1 VTPKRGRTLR
11 AIPGDPADSQGF
23 PVLARDFCEW
33 MGVRGYSPRTIENNH
48 LALVYLTEWLAE
60 RSITR
65 PRDVTKPMLDSYQRS
80 LYYRRKPDGSP
91 ITFRAQVVR
100 LVPVRT
106 FFRYLAKQ
114 NRILYNPASELEL
127 PKREHRLPRA
137 VLSASEAELVLSLP
151 AIGEPLGLRDRT
163 MLELLYA
170 TGVRRSELAN
180 LKIFDVDIER
190 QTLMVRQG
198 KGRKDRMIP
207 TGARAAAWVKRYL
220 ADARPRLARAPDEGT
235 LFLTVEGEPFTPDR
249 LTDLASLYVRRSGI
263 GKPGACHL
271 FRHTMATLMLEG
283 GADIRFIQQMLGH
296 ADITS
301 TQIYTQVSLAALSA
315 VHAATHPAAANQP
328 HSTRHGAGE
337 RERQGAVLR
346 RASDLMPGAGA
357 GGQDAAE
364 ALQGALDAEAQD
376 EQQDL
381 DVRPPRPRASS

>member
-1 VTPKRGRTLR
+1 
-11 AIPGDPADSQGF
+11 
-23 PVLARDFCEW
+23 
-33 MGVRGYSPRTIENNH
+33 
-48 LALVYLTEWLAE
+48 
-60 RSITR
+60 
-65 PRDVTKPMLDSYQRS
+65 MLDSYQRS

-106 FFRYLAKQ
+106 FFRYLARA

-137 VLSASEAELVLSLP
+137 VLSATEAERILSLP
-151 AIGEPLGLRDRT
+151 PIGEPLGLRDRT

-180 LKIFDVDIER
+180 LKIFDVDVER

-198 KGRKDRMIP
+198 KGKKDRMIP
-207 TGARAAAWVKRYL
+207 TGARAAAWTRRYL
-220 ADARPRLARAPDEGT
+220 VDARPRLARAPDDGT
-235 LFLTVEGEPFTPDR
+235 LFLTLEGEPFTVDR
-249 LTDLASLYVRRSGI
+249 LTNLAGLYVRRSGV

-296 ADITS
+296 ADISS
-301 TQIYTQVSLAALSA
+301 TQIYTQVSLAALTA
-315 VHAATHPAAANQP
+315 VHAATHPAASNQP
-328 HSTRHGAGE
+328 RSTRHGADEHE
-337 RERQGAVLR
+337 RRGAVLR
-346 RASDLMPGAGA
+346 PARDLMPGAPA

-364 ALQGALDAEAQD
+364 ALQDALDAEAQD
-376 EQQDL
+376 EQQDH
-381 DVRPPRPRASS
+381 VRPPRPRGSS